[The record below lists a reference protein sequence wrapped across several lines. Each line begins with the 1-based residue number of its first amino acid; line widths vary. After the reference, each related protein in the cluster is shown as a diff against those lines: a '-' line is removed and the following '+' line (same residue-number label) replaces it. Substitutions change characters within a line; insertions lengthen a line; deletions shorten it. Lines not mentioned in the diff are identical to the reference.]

1 MAGPK
6 SKIVRGA
13 INELY
18 ELLNPER
25 FKGDASP
32 YPEQD
37 WDKAD
42 GWRELV
48 KQKKLSEKGALKNL
62 FEDPNMEKFTGFSPE
77 MLEIIK
83 AGDAFKRPFPDSFI
97 TEPSSWRVKSVKWM
111 GLETPYIEHKETQ
124 NQIEIPTDSISAIK
138 EYVKPRKKLK
148 KKK

>member
-1 MAGPK
+1 MYYLVSKRALKLKERGFKPK
-6 SKIVRGA
+6 EILQNWDQKMLEKYQR
-13 INELY
+13 L
-18 ELLNPER
+18 
-25 FKGDASP
+25 GDANP
-32 YPEQD
+32 
-37 WDKAD
+37 AF
-42 GWRELV
+42 
-48 KQKKLSEKGALKNL
+48 KGALKNL

-97 TEPSSWRVKSVKWM
+97 TEPSSWRVKSMKWM